1 MKTKR
6 GFFNSK
12 ARILQQM
19 ILEGRDCRRR
29 ILLYAP
35 EKEKSK
41 PKFRKVKKIALR
53 KRTNGVIIE
62 GMIWHSRIAMFFLLA
77 AVFFGGG
84 CRPLSKSSVDEKKEA
99 HYLAGKK
106 YLVNRKPERAIEAFE
121 KSLLVIPD
129 SASAHLELGS
139 LYLEGEF
146 QNPARAIY
154 HFEKMLRLREDHH
167 MAEEV
172 RNHID
177 KCKMKIAG
185 EVEPLP
191 GSTQTSEE
199 MKRLLREN
207 KKLEEDKEKLKGKV
221 SQLQGE
227 IGKLKLSLD
236 SRMVVPRSPY
246 PDSGEGN
253 LLAGQNSSPP
263 ALNRALPTAAN
274 PANPPKPPENR
285 RFIKHIL
292 DQGDSFYALARKY
305 GSSAK
310 AIQRANPSMHPKRLQ
325 IGAVVNIPLSSTFTA
340 STQ

>member
-1 MKTKR
+1 MR
-6 GFFNSK
+6 N
-12 ARILQQM
+12 L
-19 ILEGRDCRRR
+19 
-29 ILLYAP
+29 
-35 EKEKSK
+35 
-41 PKFRKVKKIALR
+41 ALH

-62 GMIWHSRIAMFFLLA
+62 DMNWHSRIATFFLLA
-77 AVFFGGG
+77 SVVFGGG
-84 CRPLSKSSVDEKKEA
+84 CNPLDNSFVDEKKEA

-129 SASAHLELGS
+129 SASAHLELGI
-139 LYLEGEF
+139 LYLEEEF

-154 HFEKMLRLREDHH
+154 HFEKMLRLREDHP

-191 GSTQTSEE
+191 GATQTSEE

-207 KKLEEDKEKLKGKV
+207 KRLEEENTKLAEKV
-221 SQLQGE
+221 AQLRGE
-227 IGKLKLSLD
+227 IDKLKLSLD
-236 SRMVVPRSPY
+236 KVAAPRSPS
-246 PDSGEGN
+246 PNSEKEN
-253 LLAGQNSSPP
+253 LLAGRNSPSP
-263 ALNRALPTAAN
+263 AGNRALPTARS
-274 PANPPKPPENR
+274 PANPPTPQENR

>member
-1 MKTKR
+1 
-6 GFFNSK
+6 
-12 ARILQQM
+12 
-19 ILEGRDCRRR
+19 
-29 ILLYAP
+29 
-35 EKEKSK
+35 
-41 PKFRKVKKIALR
+41 
-53 KRTNGVIIE
+53 
-62 GMIWHSRIAMFFLLA
+62 MFFLLA
-77 AVFFGGG
+77 SVFFGEG
-84 CRPLSKSSVDEKKEA
+84 CRPLSNSSTDEEKEA
-99 HYLAGKK
+99 HFLAGKK
-106 YLVNRKPERAIEAFE
+106 YRSNRQHEKAIRAFE
-121 KSLLVIPD
+121 QSLLVIPN
-129 SASAHLELGS
+129 SASAHFQLGS
-139 LYLEGEF
+139 LYLEEEF

-167 MAEEV
+167 LAEEV

-185 EVEPLP
+185 EVGPLP

-199 MKRLLREN
+199 INRLLREN
-207 KKLEEDKEKLKGKV
+207 KELEEDKEKLKGKV

-227 IGKLKLSLD
+227 IGKLKLSLNG
-236 SRMVVPRSPY
+236 MAAPRSSP
-246 PDSGEGN
+246 PNSGGEN
-253 LLAGQNSSPP
+253 LLAGQNPPPP
-263 ALNRALPTAAN
+263 AVNRSLPTA
-274 PANPPKPPENR
+274 ANPPKPPENR